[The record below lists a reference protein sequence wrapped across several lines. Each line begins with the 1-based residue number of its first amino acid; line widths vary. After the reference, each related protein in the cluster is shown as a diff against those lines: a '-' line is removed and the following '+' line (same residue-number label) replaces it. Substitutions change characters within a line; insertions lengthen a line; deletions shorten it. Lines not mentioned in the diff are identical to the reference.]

1 MSDEYKPE
9 PIILSGTPTLSP
21 NPQPILTGA
30 PTALSG
36 GGMSTLG
43 PMGDNNVKFVTGPDG
58 QMIAV
63 QKEAFVWKK
72 FFIGLGIP
80 MFLMVLPILMAII
93 LEINDSGYE
102 EEYYVVLKRTDGT
115 AYEAGFSLDAGLEF
129 EDCDIVENWADW
141 DFDMGYYEGGSYDH
155 WVCDDPQNQLEFIRF
170 SINDL
175 NLSRQN
181 GTLYEIDNPLSENH
195 HIDYCRIYETPQ
207 VHNQWYDC
215 NIFESNLTFTQ
226 VNYASMNLTRQNG
239 TEYQANFWFDATT
252 SNLDWCAFPSPQDGS
267 YYWHECETEYQE
279 ESDEFVV
286 SISRLNY
293 DGELQPVGHWN
304 STAQIFHYD
313 VGYDFGSEI
322 TLEYDLES
330 FVGGTQQGESTM
342 QFDSGFSHEEV
353 RIELEVSEL
362 VGGWNDSGGVMY
374 FDDGLDHGDEIRI
387 EIYAFDPIERDKAED
402 NYNSM
407 EPLISMSGILC
418 CISPLLSI
426 GLIIYGFAATGGKA
440 VGIGATTSLIL
451 YPFIG
456 FFAFVTILSAGY

>member
-1 MSDEYKPE
+1 VSDEYKPE

-21 NPQPILTGA
+21 NPQPVLTGA

-36 GGMSTLG
+36 GGISTQG
-43 PMGDNNVKFVTGPDG
+43 PMDGNNVKFVTGPDG

-63 QKEAFVWKK
+63 QKEPFVWKK

-102 EEYYVVLKRTDGT
+102 EEYYVDLKRTDGT
-115 AYEAGFSLDAGLEF
+115 AYEAVFSLDSELVLD
-129 EDCDIVENWADW
+129 DCDIDENWAHW
-141 DFDMGYYEGGSYDH
+141 DYYDDGPYEE
-155 WVCDDPQNQLEFIRF
+155 WVCDDPENQLEFIR
-170 SINDL
+170 SSNNVL

-195 HIDYCRIYETPQ
+195 RIEWCSAEIAESSPGLERY
-207 VHNQWYDC
+207 YDC
-215 NIFESNLTFTQ
+215 HIFESNLTFTQ
-226 VNYASMNLTRQNG
+226 YNSASMNLTRQNG
-239 TEYQANFWFDATT
+239 TEYQANFSFDAAA
-252 SNLDWCAFPSPQDGS
+252 SNLYLCYFPSQAGS

-286 SISRLNY
+286 LISRRYY
-293 DGELQPVGHWN
+293 DNELQPVGHWN
-304 STAQIFHYD
+304 STAQILHYD

-322 TLEYDLES
+322 TMEYNTES
-330 FVGGTQQGESTM
+330 IVGGTQQGDSTI
-342 QFDSGFSHEEV
+342 QFDSGFSHEAV
-353 RIELEVSEL
+353 RIELEVGEL
-362 VGGWNDSGGVMY
+362 VGWWNGSGSAIY

-387 EIYAFDPIERDKAED
+387 DIVAIDPIEEERARE
-402 NYNSM
+402 NYEEMGPFIN
-407 EPLISMSGILC
+407 LSGILC

-456 FFAFVTILSAGY
+456 FFAFVTMMSAGY

>member
-9 PIILSGTPTLSP
+9 PIILSGTPTLSS

-36 GGMSTLG
+36 GGMSTQG
-43 PMGDNNVKFVTGPDG
+43 PMDSANVKFVTGPDG

-63 QKEAFVWKK
+63 QKEPFVWKK

-80 MFLMVLPILMAII
+80 IFLMILPILMAII

-102 EEYYVVLKRTDGT
+102 EEYYVDLKRTDGT
-115 AYEAGFSLDAGLEF
+115 AYEAGFSLDAELELD
-129 EDCDIVENWADW
+129 DCDIDENWAHMD
-141 DFDMGYYEGGSYDH
+141 YDRMYSDEI
-155 WVCDDPQNQLEFIRF
+155 WFCNDQNQIEFFHIF
-170 SINDL
+170 EDEL

-181 GTLYEIDNPLSENH
+181 GTLYEIEYPISENYH
-195 HIDYCRIYETPQ
+195 TNWCELEVAESSPGLNRYYNCDII
-207 VHNQWYDC
+207 
-215 NIFESNLTFTQ
+215 ESNLTFTQ
-226 VNYASMNLTRQNG
+226 YNSTSMNLTRQNG
-239 TEYQANFWFDATT
+239 TEYQANFSFDATT
-252 SNLDWCAFPSPQDGS
+252 SNLYLCDFPSQDGS
-267 YYWHECETEYQE
+267 YYWHECETEYLE
-279 ESDEFVV
+279 ENDEYIV

-304 STAQIFHYD
+304 STAQILHYD

-322 TLEYDLES
+322 TIEYNIES
-330 FVGGTQQGESTM
+330 IVGGTQQGDSTI

-353 RIELEVSEL
+353 RIHLEVHKL
-362 VGGWNDSGGVMY
+362 VGGWNGSGGVMY

-387 EIYAFDPIERDKAED
+387 NIVAIDPIERDKAEE
-402 NYNSM
+402 NYDQM

-418 CISPLLSI
+418 CLSPLLSI
-426 GLIIYGFAATGGKA
+426 GLIIYGFAVTGGKGI
-440 VGIGATTSLIL
+440 GIGATTSLIL